1 MKCGENREEGF
12 MLHRKGEPQCQVQ
25 MTGTEGDLTCLV
37 KEQQVIGDLYDQL
50 RCVFPAPPPRVP
62 MKWHCPGPMVLK
74 AGSPGHSSGLTLK
87 LVQSHSNS

>member
-50 RCVFPAPPPRVP
+50 RSVLAEGEKEKLCYRTRVV
-62 MKWHCPGPMVLK
+62 GLEDNLDVLFF
-74 AGSPGHSSGLTLK
+74 
-87 LVQSHSNS
+87 